1 MSVLTIG
8 DKRLGAILLD
18 AGLLTDEELQLALE
32 KHREVGGSLAEV
44 IVDSGLLSERRIA
57 QAIEDHFGIP
67 LVELHTLE
75 IPPKV
80 KALLPAEKAKELQAI
95 PFALD
100 EEAGV
105 VRVAF
110 VNPLDTLALEEVE
123 DLTGMVV
130 EPYQA
135 TKSAFLYALAK
146 SYPELGLPLP
156 PPPSGPSREELKV
169 GELLVQKGLLD
180 RNTLEEA
187 LVEQEKT
194 GDLLGRILVRKGL
207 PEEVLYRVLAEQKGM
222 EFLPS
227 TQGLS
232 PDPAAANLLLR
243 SDALRYSAVPVRFK
257 NGEVEVVLA
266 DPRHKEAVGELLGQ
280 PARFLLTP
288 PKEWESLFHR
298 TYPEKSRL
306 GEVLVQ
312 EGRLSREDLREALE
326 VQRRLPKAKPLGEIL
341 VELGLVRPEDVEEAL
356 KKQRQGG
363 GRLEDTLVASGKLKP
378 EALAQAVAA
387 QLGYPYISP
396 EENPPDPGAA
406 LLIPEDLARR
416 YGVFPH
422 HLEGKTLV
430 LLMKDPRNIL
440 ALDDVRLA
448 LRRKGLAY
456 EVVPAVTT
464 EAAITKLIER
474 FYGKEE
480 LGELAKE
487 LAKGYQEEE
496 EASALSELD
505 ESAAQK
511 FVKQVIRE
519 AYLQDASD
527 IHIEPRQ
534 SDVLVRLRIDGTL
547 RQYTTL
553 PKGAL
558 NSVIS
563 VVKIMGGLNIAE
575 RRLPQDGRVRY
586 REGSID
592 VDLRLSTL
600 PTVYGEKAVMRLLK
614 KAADIPEIEGL
625 GFAPGVFERFQ
636 EVISKPYGIFL
647 ITGPTGS
654 GKSFTTFSILKRIAT
669 PDKNTQTIED
679 PVEYEIPGIN
689 QTQVNPQA
697 GLTFARALRAF
708 LRQDPDIIMVGEIR
722 DSETAKIATEA
733 ALTGHLVIATLHT
746 NDAAQAITRLDEMGV
761 ELFNISAALIGV
773 LSQRLVRRICDRC
786 KVEVKPDPEVL
797 RRLGLSQEEIRGAK
811 LFKGMGCE
819 RCGGTGY
826 KGRYAIH
833 ELLVVDDEIRHAIV
847 AGKSATEIKEIAR
860 RKGMKTLREDGI
872 YKALQGITT
881 LEEVLARTIE

>member
-18 AGLLTDEELQLALE
+18 AGLLTDEELQMALE

-110 VNPLDTLALEEVE
+110 VNPLDTLGLEEVE
-123 DLTGMVV
+123 DLTGLVV

-135 TKSAFLYALAK
+135 TRSAFLYALAK
-146 SYPELGLPLP
+146 NYPELNLPLP
-156 PPPSGPSREELKV
+156 PPPTGPSQAELKL
-169 GELLVQKGLLD
+169 GELLVQKGLISRD
-180 RNTLEEA
+180 TLEEA
-187 LVEQEKT
+187 LVEQEQT
-194 GDLLGRILVRKGL
+194 GDLLGRILVQKGL
-207 PEEVLYRVLAEQKGM
+207 AEEDLHRVLAEQKGL

-227 TQGLS
+227 TQDLH
-232 PDPAAANLLLR
+232 PDPAATALLLR
-243 SDALRYSAVPVRFK
+243 SDALRYSAVPIGFREGK
-257 NGEVEVVLA
+257 VEVVLA
-266 DPRHKEAVGELLGQ
+266 DPRHKEAVEELLGRS
-280 PARFLLTP
+280 ARFFLTL
-288 PKEWESLFHR
+288 PKAWEELFHR
-298 TYPEKSRL
+298 AYPEKGRL

-312 EGRLSREDLREALE
+312 EGLLKREQLREALE
-326 VQRRLPKAKPLGEIL
+326 VQKRLAKAKPLGEIL
-341 VELGLVRPEDVEEAL
+341 VELGLARPEDVEEAL

-363 GRLEDTLVASGKLKP
+363 GRLEDTLVQSGKLKP
-378 EALAQAVAA
+378 EALAQAVAT
-387 QLGYPYISP
+387 QLGFPYIHP

-406 LLIPEDLARR
+406 LLLPEDLARR

-422 HLEGKTLV
+422 HLEGRTLV
-430 LLMKDPRNIL
+430 LLMKDPRNVY
-440 ALDDVRLA
+440 ALDDVRAA
-448 LRRKGLAY
+448 LKRRGLTY
-456 EVVPAVTT
+456 EVAPAVST

-487 LAKGYQEEE
+487 LSKGYQEEE
-496 EASALSELD
+496 AVTTELD

-534 SDVLVRLRIDGTL
+534 SDVLVRLRIDGAL

-558 NSVIS
+558 GPVIS
-563 VVKIMGGLNIAE
+563 VVKIMGNLNIAE
-575 RRLPQDGRVRY
+575 KRLPQDGRVRY

-614 KAADIPEIEGL
+614 KASDIPEIEGL

-773 LSQRLVRRICDRC
+773 LSQRLVRRVCEHC
-786 KVEVKPDPEVL
+786 KAEVKPDPEVL
-797 RRLGLSQEEIRGAK
+797 RRLGLSEAEIRGAK
-811 LFKGMGCE
+811 LYRGLGCE
-819 RCGGTGY
+819 RCNGSGY

-833 ELLVVDDEIRHAIV
+833 ELLVVDDDIRHAIV

-860 RKGMKTLREDGI
+860 KKGMKTLREDGI

>member
-1 MSVLTIG
+1 T
-8 DKRLGAILLD
+8 
-18 AGLLTDEELQLALE
+18 
-32 KHREVGGSLAEV
+32 
-44 IVDSGLLSERRIA
+44 
-57 QAIEDHFGIP
+57 
-67 LVELHTLE
+67 
-75 IPPKV
+75 
-80 KALLPAEKAKELQAI
+80 
-95 PFALD
+95 
-100 EEAGV
+100 
-105 VRVAF
+105 
-110 VNPLDTLALEEVE
+110 
-123 DLTGMVV
+123 
-130 EPYQA
+130 
-135 TKSAFLYALAK
+135 
-146 SYPELGLPLP
+146 
-156 PPPSGPSREELKV
+156 PSGPSREELKV
-169 GELLVQKGLLD
+169 GELLVEKGLLD

-227 TQGLS
+227 TRGLS
-232 PDPAAANLLLR
+232 PDPAATNLLLR
-243 SDALRYSAVPVRFK
+243 SDALRYSAVPVGFN

-266 DPRHKEAVGELLGQ
+266 DPRHKEAVAELLGR
-280 PARFLLTP
+280 PARFLLTL
-288 PKEWESLFHR
+288 PKEWEALFHQA
-298 TYPEKSRL
+298 YPEKSRL

-341 VELGLVRPEDVEEAL
+341 VELGLARPEDVEEAL

-387 QLGYPYISP
+387 QLGYTYINP

-406 LLIPEDLARR
+406 LLLPEDLARR

-448 LRRKGLAY
+448 LKRKGLAY
-456 EVVPAVTT
+456 EVQPAVAT

-480 LGELAKE
+480 LGEIAKE
-487 LAKGYQEEE
+487 LSKGYQEEE
-496 EASALSELD
+496 AVAPELD

-558 NSVIS
+558 NSIIS

-586 REGSID
+586 REGAID

-773 LSQRLVRRICDRC
+773 LSQRLVRRICDHC

-797 RRLGLSQEEIRGAK
+797 RRLGLSQEEIQGAK
-811 LFKGMGCE
+811 LYKGMGCE

-860 RKGMKTLREDGI
+860 KKGMKTLREDGI
-872 YKALQGITT
+872 YKAFQGITT

>member
-18 AGLLTDEELQLALE
+18 AGLLTDEELQMALE

-67 LVELHTLE
+67 LVELHTLD
-75 IPPKV
+75 IPPRV

-146 SYPELGLPLP
+146 NYPELGLPLP

-194 GDLLGRILVRKGL
+194 GDLLGRILVQKGL
-207 PEEVLYRVLAEQKGM
+207 PEEALYRVLAEQKGM
-222 EFLPS
+222 GFLPS
-227 TQGLS
+227 TQDLS
-232 PDPAAANLLLR
+232 PDPTAANLLLR
-243 SDALRYSAVPVRFK
+243 SDALRYSAVPVGFK

-266 DPRHKEAVGELLGQ
+266 DPRHKEAVAELLGH
-280 PARFLLTP
+280 PARFFLTP
-288 PKEWESLFHR
+288 PKEWEALFHR
-298 TYPEKSRL
+298 AYPEKSRL

-312 EGRLSREDLREALE
+312 EGRLSREELREALE

-341 VELGLVRPEDVEEAL
+341 VELGLARPEDVEEAL

-387 QLGYPYISP
+387 QLGYAYINP

-406 LLIPEDLARR
+406 LLLPEDLARR

-422 HLEGKTLV
+422 HLEGKSLV

-448 LRRKGLAY
+448 LKRKGLAY
-456 EVVPAVTT
+456 EVVPAVAT
-464 EAAITKLIER
+464 EAAIAKLIER

-480 LGELAKE
+480 LGEIAKE
-487 LAKGYQEEE
+487 LSKGYQEEE
-496 EASALSELD
+496 TITPELD

-558 NSVIS
+558 NSIIS

-586 REGSID
+586 REGAID

-773 LSQRLVRRICDRC
+773 LSQRLVRKICDGC

-797 RRLGLSQEEIRGAK
+797 RRLGLSEREIQGAR
-811 LFKGMGCE
+811 LFRGMGCE

>member
-18 AGLLTDEELQLALE
+18 VGLLTDEELQMALE
-32 KHREVGGSLAEV
+32 RHREVGGSLAEV

-146 SYPELGLPLP
+146 NYPELGLPLP
-156 PPPSGPSREELKV
+156 PPPSSPRREELKV
-169 GELLVQKGLLD
+169 GELLLEKGLLD

-207 PEEVLYRVLAEQKGM
+207 PEEDLYQVLAEQRGM
-222 EFLPS
+222 GFLPS

-232 PDPAAANLLLR
+232 PDPAATSLLLR
-243 SDALRYSAVPVRFK
+243 SDALRYSAVPLGFK

-266 DPRHKEAVGELLGQ
+266 DPRHKEAVAELLGQ
-280 PARFLLTP
+280 PARFLLTL
-288 PKEWESLFHR
+288 PKEWEALFHQA
-298 TYPEKSRL
+298 YPEKSRL

-341 VELGLVRPEDVEEAL
+341 VELGLARPEDVEEAL
-356 KKQRQGG
+356 RKQRQGG

-387 QLGYPYISP
+387 QLGYTYINP

-406 LLIPEDLARR
+406 LLLPEDLARR

-448 LRRKGLAY
+448 LKRKGLAY
-456 EVVPAVTT
+456 EVVPAVAT

-480 LGELAKE
+480 LGEIAKE
-487 LAKGYQEEE
+487 LSKGYQEEE
-496 EASALSELD
+496 AVTPELD

-534 SDVLVRLRIDGTL
+534 SDVLVRLRIDGAL

-558 NSVIS
+558 NSIIS
-563 VVKIMGGLNIAE
+563 VVKILGGLNIAE

-773 LSQRLVRRICDRC
+773 LSQRLVRRICDHC

-797 RRLGLSQEEIRGAK
+797 KRLGLSQGEIQGAK
-811 LFKGMGCE
+811 LYKGLGCE

-860 RKGMKTLREDGI
+860 KKGMKTLREDGI

>member
-1 MSVLTIG
+1 MSVLSIG

-18 AGLLTDEELQLALE
+18 SGLLTDEELQMALE
-32 KHREVGGSLAEV
+32 RHREVGGSLAEV
-44 IVDSGLLSERRIA
+44 LVDMGLLSERRIA

-67 LVELHTLE
+67 LVELPKME

-123 DLTGMVV
+123 DLTGLVV

-135 TKSAFLYALAK
+135 TKSDFLHALAK
-146 SYPELGLPLP
+146 NYPELGLPLP
-156 PPPSGPSREELKV
+156 PPPSGPNQTELKL
-169 GELLVQKGLLD
+169 GELLVKKGLISQD
-180 RNTLEEA
+180 ALEEA
-187 LVEQEKT
+187 LVEQERT
-194 GDLLGRILVRKGL
+194 GDLLGRILLAKGL
-207 PEEVLYRVLAEQKGM
+207 QEEELYRALAEQKGLD
-222 EFLPS
+222 FLPS
-227 TQGLS
+227 TESLT
-232 PDPAAANLLLR
+232 PDPAATALLLR
-243 SDALRYSAVPVRFK
+243 SDALRYSAVPVGFREGK
-257 NGEVEVVLA
+257 VEVVLA
-266 DPRHKEAVGELLGQ
+266 DPRHLEAVEELLGR
-280 PARFLLTP
+280 PAHFYLTLP
-288 PKEWESLFHR
+288 QAWEALFHR
-298 TYPEKSRL
+298 AYPEKGRL

-312 EGRLSREDLREALE
+312 EGRLSREGLREALE
-326 VQRRLPKAKPLGEIL
+326 VQKRLPRAKPLGEIL
-341 VELGLVRPEDVEEAL
+341 VELGLARPEDVEEAL

-363 GRLEDTLVASGKLKP
+363 GRLEDTLIQSGKLKP

-387 QLGYPYISP
+387 QLGYPYLNP

-406 LLIPEDLARR
+406 LLLPEDLARR

-448 LRRKGLAY
+448 LKRKGFGY
-456 EVVPAVTT
+456 EVAPAVAT
-464 EAAITKLIER
+464 EAAIVKLIER

-487 LAKGYQEEE
+487 LSKGYQEEE
-496 EASALSELD
+496 EAVGDLD

-527 IHIEPRQ
+527 IHVEPRQ

-558 NSVIS
+558 APVIS
-563 VVKIMGGLNIAE
+563 VIKIMGGLNIAE
-575 RRLPQDGRVRY
+575 KRLPQDGRVRY
-586 REGSID
+586 REGGID
-592 VDLRLSTL
+592 LDLRLSTL

-625 GFAPGVFERFQ
+625 GFAPGVFERFE

-773 LSQRLVRRICDRC
+773 LSQRLVRRICDHC
-786 KVEVKPDPEVL
+786 KVETKPDPEVL
-797 RRLGLSQEEIRGAK
+797 RRLGLGEGEIQEAK
-811 LFKGMGCE
+811 LYKGMGCE

-833 ELLVVDDEIRHAIV
+833 ELLVVDEEIRHAIV
-847 AGKSATEIKEIAR
+847 AGKSAAEIKELAR
-860 RKGMKTLREDGI
+860 KKGMKTLREDGI

>member
-18 AGLLTDEELQLALE
+18 AGLLTDEELQMALE

-123 DLTGMVV
+123 DLTGLVV

-135 TKSAFLYALAK
+135 TKTHFLYALAK
-146 SYPELGLPLP
+146 NYPELGLPLP
-156 PPPSGPSREELKV
+156 PPPSGPSE
-169 GELLVQKGLLD
+169 GELQLGECLLQKGLIT
-180 RNTLEEA
+180 RETLEEA

-207 PEEVLYRVLAEQKGM
+207 PEEALYRVLAEQKGL

-227 TQGLS
+227 TEGLE
-232 PDPAAANLLLR
+232 PDAAATSLLLR
-243 SDALRYSAVPVRFK
+243 TDALRFSAVPVAFRE
-257 NGEVEVVLA
+257 GRLEVVLA
-266 DPRHKEAVGELLGQ
+266 DPRHKEAVEELLGR
-280 PARFLLTP
+280 PAHFYLTLP
-288 PKEWESLFHR
+288 QAWEGLFHR
-298 TYPEKSRL
+298 AYPEKGRL

-312 EGRLSREDLREALE
+312 EGRLSREGLREALE
-326 VQRRLPKAKPLGEIL
+326 VQKRLPKAKPLGEIL
-341 VELGLVRPEDVEEAL
+341 VELGLARPEDVEEAL

-363 GRLEDTLVASGKLKP
+363 GRLEDTLVQSGKLKP

-387 QLGYPYISP
+387 QLGYPYIHP
-396 EENPPDPGAA
+396 EENPPDPSAA

-422 HLEGKTLV
+422 HLEGRNLV

-448 LRRKGLAY
+448 LKRKGLNY
-456 EVVPAVTT
+456 EVAPAVAT

-496 EASALSELD
+496 AIAAELD

-527 IHIEPRQ
+527 IHVEPRQ

-558 NSVIS
+558 NPIISVI
-563 VVKIMGGLNIAE
+563 KIMGGLNIAE

-586 REGSID
+586 REGAID

-773 LSQRLVRRICDRC
+773 LSQRLVRRICDHC

-797 RRLGLSQEEIRGAK
+797 RRLGLSEEEILGVK
-811 LFKGMGCE
+811 LYKGMGCE
-819 RCGGTGY
+819 RCSGTGY

-872 YKALQGITT
+872 QKAFQGITT

>member
-18 AGLLTDEELQLALE
+18 AGLLTDEELQMALE

-110 VNPLDTLALEEVE
+110 VNPLDTLSLEEVE
-123 DLTGMVV
+123 DLTGLVV

-135 TKSAFLYALAK
+135 TRSSFLYALAK
-146 SYPELGLPLP
+146 GYPELNLPLP
-156 PPPSGPSREELKV
+156 PLPTGPTQGELKL
-169 GELLVQKGLLD
+169 GELLLEKGLLD
-180 RNTLEEA
+180 RATLEEA

-194 GDLLGRILVRKGL
+194 GDLLGRILVKKGL
-207 PEEVLYRVLAEQKGM
+207 PEEALYQTLAEQKGL

-227 TQGLS
+227 TEGVS
-232 PDPAAANLLLR
+232 PDPAATALLLR
-243 SDALRYSAVPVRFK
+243 SDALRFSAVPVAFREGK
-257 NGEVEVVLA
+257 VEVVLA
-266 DPRHKEAVGELLGQ
+266 DPRHKEAVEELLGR
-280 PARFLLTP
+280 PGRFYLTL
-288 PKEWESLFHR
+288 PKEWEALFHR
-298 TYPEKSRL
+298 AYPEKGRL

-312 EGRLSREDLREALE
+312 EGRLSREHLREALE
-326 VQRRLPKAKPLGEIL
+326 VQKRLPKAKPLGEIL
-341 VELGLVRPEDVEEAL
+341 VELGLARPEDVEEAL

-363 GRLEDTLVASGKLKP
+363 GRLEDTLVQSGKLKP

-387 QLGYPYISP
+387 QLGYAYIDP
-396 EENPPDPGAA
+396 AENPPDPGAA

-416 YGVFPH
+416 YGIFPH
-422 HLEGKTLV
+422 HLEGRNLV

-448 LRRKGLAY
+448 LKRKGQTY
-456 EVVPAVTT
+456 ELVPAVAT

-487 LAKGYQEEE
+487 LSKGYQEEE
-496 EASALSELD
+496 ATPTELD

-527 IHIEPRQ
+527 IHVEPRQ
-534 SDVLVRLRIDGTL
+534 ADVLVRLRIDGAL

-558 NSVIS
+558 NAIISVI
-563 VVKIMGGLNIAE
+563 KIMGGLNIAE
-575 RRLPQDGRVRY
+575 KRLPQDGRVRY

-592 VDLRLSTL
+592 LDLRLSTL

-614 KAADIPEIEGL
+614 KASDIPEIEGL

-746 NDAAQAITRLDEMGV
+746 NDAAQAVTRLDEMGV

-773 LSQRLVRRICDRC
+773 LSQRLVRRICDHC

-797 RRLGLSQEEIRGAK
+797 RRLGLTEAEIAGAK
-811 LFKGMGCE
+811 LYKGMGCE
-819 RCGGTGY
+819 RCSGTGY

-860 RKGMKTLREDGI
+860 KKGMKTLREDGI
-872 YKALQGITT
+872 YKALLGITT

>member
-8 DKRLGAILLD
+8 DKRLGAALLD
-18 AGLLTDEELQLALE
+18 AGLLTDEELQRALE
-32 KHREVGGSLAEV
+32 RHREVGGSLAEV
-44 IVDSGLLSERRIA
+44 LVDMGLLSERRIA
-57 QAIEDHFGIP
+57 QTIEDRFGIP
-67 LVELHTLE
+67 LVELHRVE

-80 KALLPAEKAKELQAI
+80 KALLPAEKAKELKAI

-110 VNPLDTLALEEVE
+110 LNPLDTLSLEEVE
-123 DLTGMVV
+123 DLTGLVV
-130 EPYQA
+130 EPYQT

-146 SYPELGLPLP
+146 HYPELGLPVP
-156 PPPSGPSREELKV
+156 PPPSGEGQKDLKL
-169 GELLVQKGLLD
+169 GELLLQKGWIS
-180 RNTLEEA
+180 REALEEA

-207 PEEVLYRVLAEQKGM
+207 PEEALYRALAEQKGL
-222 EFLPS
+222 EFLES
-227 TQGLS
+227 TEGIV
-232 PDPAAANLLLR
+232 PDPSAALLLLR
-243 SDALRYSAVPVRFK
+243 SDALRYGAVPIGFQ
-257 NGEVEVVLA
+257 NGEVEVVLS
-266 DPRHKEAVGELLGQ
+266 DPRHKEAVAQLLNR
-280 PARFLLTP
+280 PARFYLALP
-288 PKEWESLFHR
+288 QAWEELFR
-298 TYPEKSRL
+298 RAYPQKNRL

-312 EGRLSREDLREALE
+312 EGKLSREALKEALE
-326 VQRRLPKAKPLGEIL
+326 VQKGLPRAKPLGEIL
-341 VELGLVRPEDVEEAL
+341 VELGLARPEDVEEAL
-356 KKQRQGG
+356 QKQRRGG
-363 GRLEDTLVASGKLKP
+363 GRLEDTLVQSGKLRP
-378 EALAQAVAA
+378 EALAQAVAT
-387 QLGYPYISP
+387 QLGYPYVDP
-396 EENPPDPGAA
+396 EEDPPDPGAP
-406 LLIPEDLARR
+406 LLLPEDLCRR

-422 HLEGKTLV
+422 RLEGNRLV

-448 LRRKGLAY
+448 LKRKGLNY
-456 EVVPAVTT
+456 EVAPAVAT

-474 FYGKEE
+474 FYGKAE
-480 LGELAKE
+480 LSEIAKE
-487 LAKGYQEEE
+487 FAKKQAEEE
-496 EASALSELD
+496 VPSPLELD

-519 AYLQDASD
+519 AFLQDASD

-534 SDVLVRLRIDGTL
+534 NDVQVRLRIDGAL
-547 RQYTTL
+547 RPYSTL

-558 NSVIS
+558 NAVIS

-575 RRLPQDGRVRY
+575 KRLPQDGRVRY
-586 REGSID
+586 REGAID

-614 KAADIPEIEGL
+614 KASDIPEIEDL
-625 GFAPGVFERFQ
+625 GFAPGVFERFK

-761 ELFNISAALIGV
+761 EPFNISAALIGV
-773 LSQRLVRRICDRC
+773 LSQRLVRRVCEHC
-786 KVEVKPDPEVL
+786 KVEVKPDPETL
-797 RRLGLSQEEIRGAK
+797 RRLGLSEAEIKGARPY
-811 LFKGMGCE
+811 KGMGCE
-819 RCGGTGY
+819 RSGGTGY

-860 RKGMKTLREDGI
+860 RKGMKTLREDGL

>member
-18 AGLLTDEELQLALE
+18 AGLLTDEELQMALE

-80 KALLPAEKAKELQAI
+80 RALLPAEKAKELQAI
-95 PFALD
+95 PFAVD

-135 TKSAFLYALAK
+135 TKSAFLYTLAK
-146 SYPELGLPLP
+146 HYPELNLPLP

-169 GELLVQKGLLD
+169 GELLVEKGLLD

-207 PEEVLYRVLAEQKGM
+207 SEEVLYQALSEQKGL

-227 TQGLS
+227 TEDLN
-232 PDPAAANLLLR
+232 PDPVATSLLLR
-243 SDALRYSAVPVRFK
+243 SDALRYSAVPVAFRD
-257 NGEVEVVLA
+257 GEVEVVLA
-266 DPRHKEAVGELLGQ
+266 DSRHKEAVAELLGR
-280 PARFLLTP
+280 PVRFLLTL
-288 PKEWESLFHR
+288 PKEWEALFHQA
-298 TYPEKSRL
+298 YPENSRL

-341 VELGLVRPEDVEEAL
+341 VELGLARPEDVEEAL

-387 QLGYPYISP
+387 QLGYAYINP
-396 EENPPDPGAA
+396 EQTPPDPGAA
-406 LLIPEDLARR
+406 LLLPEDLCRR
-416 YGVFPH
+416 YGIFPH
-422 HLEGKTLV
+422 HVEGNRLV

-448 LRRKGLAY
+448 LKRKGLAY
-456 EVVPAVTT
+456 EVVPAVAT

-474 FYGKEE
+474 FYSREE
-480 LGELAKE
+480 LGEIAKE
-487 LAKGYQEEE
+487 LSKGYQEEE
-496 EASALSELD
+496 AVTPELD

-511 FVKQVIRE
+511 FVRQVIRE

-527 IHIEPRQ
+527 IHVEPRQ

-558 NSVIS
+558 NPVIS
-563 VVKIMGGLNIAE
+563 VIKIMGDLNIAE
-575 RRLPQDGRVRY
+575 KRLPQDGRVRY
-586 REGSID
+586 RDGSID
-592 VDLRLSTL
+592 LDLRLSTL

-773 LSQRLVRRICDRC
+773 LSQRLVRRICDHC

-797 RRLGLSQEEIRGAK
+797 HRLGLSEKELQGAK
-811 LFKGMGCE
+811 LFRGMGCE

-872 YKALQGITT
+872 YKAFQGITT

>member
-18 AGLLTDEELQLALE
+18 AGLLTDEELQMALE

-80 KALLPAEKAKELQAI
+80 RALLPAEKAKELQAI
-95 PFALD
+95 PFAVD

-135 TKSAFLYALAK
+135 TKSAFPYALAK
-146 SYPELGLPLP
+146 HYPELNLPLP

-169 GELLVQKGLLD
+169 GELLVEKGLLD

-232 PDPAAANLLLR
+232 PDPAATNLLLR
-243 SDALRYSAVPVRFK
+243 SDALRYSAVPVAFRD
-257 NGEVEVVLA
+257 GEVEVVLA
-266 DPRHKEAVGELLGQ
+266 DSRHKEAVAELLGR
-280 PARFLLTP
+280 PVRFLLTL
-288 PKEWESLFHR
+288 PKEWEALFHQA
-298 TYPEKSRL
+298 YPEKSRL

-341 VELGLVRPEDVEEAL
+341 VELGLARPEDVEEAL

-387 QLGYPYISP
+387 QLGYAYINP
-396 EENPPDPGAA
+396 EQTPPDPGAA
-406 LLIPEDLARR
+406 LLLPEDLCRR
-416 YGVFPH
+416 YGIFPH
-422 HLEGKTLV
+422 HVEGNRLV

-448 LRRKGLAY
+448 LKRKGLAY
-456 EVVPAVTT
+456 EVVPAVAT

-474 FYGKEE
+474 FYSREE
-480 LGELAKE
+480 LDEIAKE
-487 LAKGYQEEE
+487 LSKGYQEEE
-496 EASALSELD
+496 AAVPELD

-527 IHIEPRQ
+527 IHVEPRQ

-553 PKGAL
+553 SKGAL
-558 NSVIS
+558 NSIIS

-586 REGSID
+586 REGAID
-592 VDLRLSTL
+592 LDLRLSTL

-773 LSQRLVRRICDRC
+773 LSQRLVRRICDHC
-786 KVEVKPDPEVL
+786 KVEVKPDPEAL
-797 RRLGLSQEEIRGAK
+797 RRLGLSEAEIRGTK
-811 LFKGMGCE
+811 LYKGMGCE

-826 KGRYAIH
+826 RGRYAIH

-872 YKALQGITT
+872 YKAFQGITT

>member
-18 AGLLTDEELQLALE
+18 AGLLTDEELQMALE

-44 IVDSGLLSERRIA
+44 IVDAGLLSERRIA

-75 IPPKV
+75 IPPRV
-80 KALLPAEKAKELQAI
+80 KALLPAERAKELQAI
-95 PFALD
+95 PFALN

-135 TKSAFLYALAK
+135 TKSAFPYALAK
-146 SYPELGLPLP
+146 NYPELGLTP
-156 PPPSGPSREELKV
+156 PPPPTGPSREELKV
-169 GELLVQKGLLD
+169 GELLVTRGLLD

-194 GDLLGRILVRKGL
+194 GDLLGRILVKKGL
-207 PEEVLYRVLAEQKGM
+207 PEETLYRVLAEQKGM

-227 TQGLS
+227 TQDLS
-232 PDPAAANLLLR
+232 PDQEATSLLLR
-243 SDALRYSAVPVRFK
+243 SDALRYSAVPMASRA
-257 NGEVEVVLA
+257 GAVEVVLT
-266 DPRHKEAVGELLGQ
+266 DPRHKETVAELLGR
-280 PARFLLTP
+280 PARFFLTL
-288 PKEWESLFHR
+288 PKEWEALFHR
-298 TYPEKSRL
+298 AYPETSRL

-312 EGRLSREDLREALE
+312 EGRLSREELREALE

-341 VELGLVRPEDVEEAL
+341 VELGLARPEDVEEAL

-387 QLGYPYISP
+387 QMGYAYINP
-396 EENPPDPGAA
+396 EQTPPDPEAA
-406 LLIPEDLARR
+406 LLLPKDLARR
-416 YGVFPH
+416 YGIFPH
-422 HLEGKTLV
+422 HLEGKSLV

-448 LRRKGLAY
+448 LKRKGLAY
-456 EVVPAVTT
+456 EVVPAVAT

-474 FYGKEE
+474 FYGREE
-480 LGELAKE
+480 LGEIAKE
-487 LAKGYQEEE
+487 LSKGYQEEE
-496 EASALSELD
+496 AVTPELD

-553 PKGAL
+553 SKGAL
-558 NSVIS
+558 NSIIS

-586 REGSID
+586 REGAID

-614 KAADIPEIEGL
+614 KATDIPEIEGL

-773 LSQRLVRRICDRC
+773 LSQRLVRRICDHC
-786 KVEVKPDPEVL
+786 KVEVKPEPEVL
-797 RRLGLSQEEIRGAK
+797 RRLGLSQEEIQGAK
-811 LFKGMGCE
+811 LYKGMGCE

-860 RKGMKTLREDGI
+860 KKGMKTLREDGI
-872 YKALQGITT
+872 YKAFQGITT

>member
-18 AGLLTDEELQLALE
+18 AGLLTDEELQMALE

-110 VNPLDTLALEEVE
+110 VNPLDTLGLEEVE
-123 DLTGMVV
+123 DLTGLVV

-135 TKSAFLYALAK
+135 TRSAFLYALAK
-146 SYPELGLPLP
+146 NYPELNLPLP
-156 PPPSGPSREELKV
+156 PPPTGPSQAELKL
-169 GELLVQKGLLD
+169 GELLVQKGLISRD
-180 RNTLEEA
+180 TLEEA
-187 LVEQEKT
+187 LVEQEQT
-194 GDLLGRILVRKGL
+194 GDLLGRILVQKGL
-207 PEEVLYRVLAEQKGM
+207 AEEDLHRVLAEQKGL

-227 TQGLS
+227 TQDLH
-232 PDPAAANLLLR
+232 PDPAATALLLR
-243 SDALRYSAVPVRFK
+243 SDALRYSAVPIGFREGK
-257 NGEVEVVLA
+257 VEVVLA
-266 DPRHKEAVGELLGQ
+266 DPRHKEAVEELLGRS
-280 PARFLLTP
+280 ARFFLTL
-288 PKEWESLFHR
+288 PKAWEELFHR
-298 TYPEKSRL
+298 AYPEKGRL

-312 EGRLSREDLREALE
+312 EGLLKREQLREALE
-326 VQRRLPKAKPLGEIL
+326 VQKRLAKAKPLGEIL
-341 VELGLVRPEDVEEAL
+341 VELGLARPEDVEEAL

-363 GRLEDTLVASGKLKP
+363 GRLEDTLVQSGKLKP
-378 EALAQAVAA
+378 EALAQAVAT
-387 QLGYPYISP
+387 QLGFPYIHP

-406 LLIPEDLARR
+406 LLLPEDLARR

-422 HLEGKTLV
+422 HLEGRTLV
-430 LLMKDPRNIL
+430 LLMKDPRNVY
-440 ALDDVRLA
+440 ALDDVRAA
-448 LRRKGLAY
+448 LKRRGLTY
-456 EVVPAVTT
+456 EVAPAVST

-487 LAKGYQEEE
+487 LSKGYQEEE
-496 EASALSELD
+496 AVTTELD

-534 SDVLVRLRIDGTL
+534 SDVLVRLRIDGAL

-558 NSVIS
+558 GPVIS
-563 VVKIMGGLNIAE
+563 VVKIMGNLNIAE
-575 RRLPQDGRVRY
+575 KRLPQDGRVRY

-614 KAADIPEIEGL
+614 KASDIPEIEGL

-773 LSQRLVRRICDRC
+773 LSQRLVRRVCEHC
-786 KVEVKPDPEVL
+786 KAEVKPDPEVL
-797 RRLGLSQEEIRGAK
+797 RRLGLSEAEIRGAK
-811 LFKGMGCE
+811 LYRGLGCE
-819 RCGGTGY
+819 RCNGSGY

-833 ELLVVDDEIRHAIV
+833 ELLVVDDDIRHAIV
-847 AGKSATEIKEIAR
+847 AGKSATEIKELAR
-860 RKGMKTLREDGI
+860 QKGMKTLREDGI

>member
-1 MSVLTIG
+1 MSVLSIG

-18 AGLLTDEELQLALE
+18 SGLLTDEELQMALE
-32 KHREVGGSLAEV
+32 RHREVGGSLAEV
-44 IVDSGLLSERRIA
+44 LVDMGLLSERRIA

-67 LVELHTLE
+67 LVELHKME

-80 KALLPAEKAKELQAI
+80 RALLPAEKAKELQAI

-123 DLTGMVV
+123 DLTGLVV

-135 TKSAFLYALAK
+135 TKSDFLYALAK
-146 SYPELGLPLP
+146 NYPELGLPLP
-156 PPPSGPSREELKV
+156 PPPSGPGQEELEL
-169 GELLVQKGLLD
+169 GELLVKKGLISRD
-180 RNTLEEA
+180 VLEEA
-187 LVEQEKT
+187 LVEQERT
-194 GDLLGRILVRKGL
+194 GDLLGRILVQKGL
-207 PEEVLYRVLAEQKGM
+207 KEEDLYQALAEQKGL

-227 TQGLS
+227 TEGLTI
-232 PDPAAANLLLR
+232 DPAATSLLLR
-243 SDALRYSAVPVRFK
+243 SDALRYSAVPVAIREGK
-257 NGEVEVVLA
+257 VEVVLA
-266 DPRHKEAVGELLGQ
+266 DPRHLEAVEELLGR
-280 PARFLLTP
+280 PARFLLTL
-288 PKEWESLFHR
+288 PKAWEDLFHR
-298 TYPEKSRL
+298 AYPEKGRL

-312 EGRLSREDLREALE
+312 EGRLSREGLREALE
-326 VQRRLPKAKPLGEIL
+326 VQKRLPKAKPLGEIL
-341 VELGLVRPEDVEEAL
+341 VELGLARPEDVEEAL

-363 GRLEDTLVASGKLKP
+363 GRLEDTLIQSGKLKP
-378 EALAQAVAA
+378 EALAQAVAT
-387 QLGYPYISP
+387 QLGYPYINP

-422 HLEGKTLV
+422 HVEGKTLV

-448 LRRKGLAY
+448 LKRKGLNY
-456 EVVPAVTT
+456 EVTPAVAT

-487 LAKGYQEEE
+487 LSKGYQQEE
-496 EASALSELD
+496 EAAIGELD

-527 IHIEPRQ
+527 IHVEPRPT
-534 SDVLVRLRIDGTL
+534 DVLVRLRVDGTL

-558 NSVIS
+558 GPVIS
-563 VVKIMGGLNIAE
+563 VIKIMGGLNIAE
-575 RRLPQDGRVRY
+575 KRLPQDGRVRY
-586 REGSID
+586 REGTID
-592 VDLRLSTL
+592 LDLRLSTL

-614 KAADIPEIEGL
+614 KAADIPEIEQL

-773 LSQRLVRRICDRC
+773 LSQRLVRKICDHC

-797 RRLGLSQEEIRGAK
+797 RRIGLSEKEIQGAK
-811 LFKGMGCE
+811 LYKGMGCE

-847 AGKSATEIKEIAR
+847 AGKSATEIKEMAR
-860 RKGMKTLREDGI
+860 QKGMKTLREDGI
-872 YKALQGITT
+872 YKALLGITT

>member
-18 AGLLTDEELQLALE
+18 AGLLTDEELQMALE

-80 KALLPAEKAKELQAI
+80 RALLPAEKAKELQAI
-95 PFALD
+95 PFAVD

-110 VNPLDTLALEEVE
+110 VNPLDTLALEEVK

-146 SYPELGLPLP
+146 NYPELGLTPSP
-156 PPPSGPSREELKV
+156 PPTGPSREELKV
-169 GELLVQKGLLD
+169 GELLVKRGLLD

-207 PEEVLYRVLAEQKGM
+207 SEEVLYQALSEQKGL

-227 TQGLS
+227 TEDLN
-232 PDPAAANLLLR
+232 PDPVATSLLLR
-243 SDALRYSAVPVRFK
+243 SDALRYSAVPVAFRD
-257 NGEVEVVLA
+257 GEVEVVLA
-266 DPRHKEAVGELLGQ
+266 DSRHKEAVAELLGR
-280 PARFLLTP
+280 PVRFLLTL
-288 PKEWESLFHR
+288 PKEWEALFHQA
-298 TYPEKSRL
+298 YPEKSRL

-341 VELGLVRPEDVEEAL
+341 VELGLARPEDVEEAL

-387 QLGYPYISP
+387 QLGYAYINP
-396 EENPPDPGAA
+396 EQTPPDPGAA
-406 LLIPEDLARR
+406 LLLPEDLCRR
-416 YGVFPH
+416 YGIFPH
-422 HLEGKTLV
+422 HVEGNRLV
-430 LLMKDPRNIL
+430 LLMKDPQNIL

-448 LRRKGLAY
+448 LKRKGLAY
-456 EVVPAVTT
+456 EVVPAVATK
-464 EAAITKLIER
+464 AAITKLIER
-474 FYGKEE
+474 FYSREE
-480 LGELAKE
+480 LGEIAKE
-487 LAKGYQEEE
+487 LSKGYQEEE
-496 EASALSELD
+496 AAVPELD

-527 IHIEPRQ
+527 IHVEPRQ

-553 PKGAL
+553 SKGAL
-558 NSVIS
+558 NSIIS

-586 REGSID
+586 RDGSID
-592 VDLRLSTL
+592 LDLRLSTL

-773 LSQRLVRRICDRC
+773 LSQRLVRRICDHC
-786 KVEVKPDPEVL
+786 KVKVKPDPEAL
-797 RRLGLSQEEIRGAK
+797 RRLGLSEAEIRGTK
-811 LFKGMGCE
+811 LYKGMGCE

-826 KGRYAIH
+826 RGRYAIH
-833 ELLVVDDEIRHAIV
+833 ELLVVDEEIRHAIV

-872 YKALQGITT
+872 FKAFQGITT

>member
-1 MSVLTIG
+1 C
-8 DKRLGAILLD
+8 
-18 AGLLTDEELQLALE
+18 
-32 KHREVGGSLAEV
+32 
-44 IVDSGLLSERRIA
+44 
-57 QAIEDHFGIP
+57 
-67 LVELHTLE
+67 
-75 IPPKV
+75 
-80 KALLPAEKAKELQAI
+80 
-95 PFALD
+95 
-100 EEAGV
+100 
-105 VRVAF
+105 
-110 VNPLDTLALEEVE
+110 
-123 DLTGMVV
+123 
-130 EPYQA
+130 
-135 TKSAFLYALAK
+135 
-146 SYPELGLPLP
+146 
-156 PPPSGPSREELKV
+156 GPSREELKV
-169 GELLVQKGLLD
+169 GELLVEKGLLD

-227 TQGLS
+227 TRGLS
-232 PDPAAANLLLR
+232 PDPAATNLLLR
-243 SDALRYSAVPVRFK
+243 SDALRYSAVPVGFN

-266 DPRHKEAVGELLGQ
+266 DPRHKEAVAELLGR
-280 PARFLLTP
+280 PARFLLTL
-288 PKEWESLFHR
+288 PKEWEALFHQA
-298 TYPEKSRL
+298 YPEKSRL

-341 VELGLVRPEDVEEAL
+341 VELGLARPEDVEEAL

-387 QLGYPYISP
+387 QLGYTYINP

-406 LLIPEDLARR
+406 LLLPEDLARR

-448 LRRKGLAY
+448 LKRKGLAY
-456 EVVPAVTT
+456 EVQPAVAT

-480 LGELAKE
+480 LGEIAKE
-487 LAKGYQEEE
+487 LSKGYQEEE
-496 EASALSELD
+496 AVAPELD

-558 NSVIS
+558 NSIIS

-586 REGSID
+586 REGAID

-773 LSQRLVRRICDRC
+773 LSQRLVRRICDHC

-797 RRLGLSQEEIRGAK
+797 RRLGLSQEEIQGAK
-811 LFKGMGCE
+811 LYKGMGCE

-860 RKGMKTLREDGI
+860 KKGMKTLREDGI
-872 YKALQGITT
+872 YKAFQGITT

>member
-1 MSVLTIG
+1 M
-8 DKRLGAILLD
+8 
-18 AGLLTDEELQLALE
+18 
-32 KHREVGGSLAEV
+32 
-44 IVDSGLLSERRIA
+44 
-57 QAIEDHFGIP
+57 
-67 LVELHTLE
+67 
-75 IPPKV
+75 
-80 KALLPAEKAKELQAI
+80 
-95 PFALD
+95 
-100 EEAGV
+100 
-105 VRVAF
+105 
-110 VNPLDTLALEEVE
+110 
-123 DLTGMVV
+123 
-130 EPYQA
+130 
-135 TKSAFLYALAK
+135 
-146 SYPELGLPLP
+146 
-156 PPPSGPSREELKV
+156 
-169 GELLVQKGLLD
+169 D

-227 TQGLS
+227 TRGLS
-232 PDPAAANLLLR
+232 PDPAATNLLLR
-243 SDALRYSAVPVRFK
+243 SDALRYSAVPVGFN

-266 DPRHKEAVGELLGQ
+266 DPRHKEAVAELLGR
-280 PARFLLTP
+280 PARFLLTL
-288 PKEWESLFHR
+288 PKEWEALFHQA
-298 TYPEKSRL
+298 YPEKSRL

-341 VELGLVRPEDVEEAL
+341 VELGLARPEDVEEAL

-387 QLGYPYISP
+387 QLGYTYINP

-406 LLIPEDLARR
+406 LLLPEDLARR

-448 LRRKGLAY
+448 LKRKGLAY
-456 EVVPAVTT
+456 EVQPAVAT

-480 LGELAKE
+480 LGEIAKE
-487 LAKGYQEEE
+487 LSKGYQEEE
-496 EASALSELD
+496 AVAPELD

-558 NSVIS
+558 NSIIS

-586 REGSID
+586 REGAID

-773 LSQRLVRRICDRC
+773 LSQRLVRRICDHC

-797 RRLGLSQEEIRGAK
+797 RRLGLSQEEIQGAK
-811 LFKGMGCE
+811 LYKGMGCE

-860 RKGMKTLREDGI
+860 KKGMKTLREDGI
-872 YKALQGITT
+872 YKAFQGITT

>member
-18 AGLLTDEELQLALE
+18 SGLLTDEELQMALE
-32 KHREVGGSLAEV
+32 RHREVGGSLAEV
-44 IVDSGLLSERRIA
+44 LVDMGLLSERRIA

-67 LVELHTLE
+67 LVELHQVE

-100 EEAGV
+100 EKAGV

-123 DLTGMVV
+123 DLTGLVV
-130 EPYQA
+130 EPYQT

-146 SYPELGLPLP
+146 NYPELGLPVP
-156 PPPSGPSREELKV
+156 PPPSGPSQEELKL
-169 GELLVQKGLLD
+169 GEILVNKGLLS
-180 RNTLEEA
+180 REALEEA
-187 LVEQEKT
+187 LVEQERT
-194 GDLLGRILVRKGL
+194 GNLLGRILVRKGV
-207 PEEVLYRVLAEQKGM
+207 PEEAIYRALAEQKGL

-227 TQGLS
+227 TEGLK
-232 PDPAAANLLLR
+232 PDPAATALLLR
-243 SDALRYSAVPVRFK
+243 SDALRYSAVPIGFREGK
-257 NGEVEVVLA
+257 VEVVLA
-266 DPRHKEAVGELLGQ
+266 DPRHKEAVEELLGR
-280 PARFLLTP
+280 PARFYLTLP
-288 PKEWESLFHR
+288 QAWEALFYQ
-298 TYPEKSRL
+298 TYPEKDRL

-312 EGRLSREDLREALE
+312 EGRLSREHLREALE
-326 VQRRLPKAKPLGEIL
+326 VQKRLPKAKPLGEIL
-341 VELGLVRPEDVEEAL
+341 VELGLARPEDVEEAL
-356 KKQRQGG
+356 KRQRQGG
-363 GRLEDTLVASGKLKP
+363 GRLEDTLVQSGKLKP

-387 QLGYPYISP
+387 QLGYPYINP

-406 LLIPEDLARR
+406 LLLPEDLCRR

-422 HLEGKTLV
+422 RLEGNRLV

-448 LRRKGLAY
+448 LKRRGLGY
-456 EVVPAVTT
+456 EVVPAVAT

-480 LGELAKE
+480 LGELIKEFAKSQRE
-487 LAKGYQEEE
+487 QKE
-496 EASALSELD
+496 EAVGPELD
-505 ESAAQK
+505 ESAAQR

-519 AYLQDASD
+519 AYLRDASD

-534 SDVLVRLRIDGTL
+534 SDVLVRLRVDGTL
-547 RQYTTL
+547 RQYTTM

-558 NSVIS
+558 NAIISVI
-563 VVKIMGGLNIAE
+563 KIMGDLDIAE
-575 RRLPQDGRVRY
+575 RRLPQDGRVRF
-586 REGSID
+586 REGAID
-592 VDLRLSTL
+592 LDLRLSTL
-600 PTVYGEKAVMRLLK
+600 PTVYGEKVVMRLLK
-614 KAADIPEIEGL
+614 KASDIPEIEQL

-773 LSQRLVRRICDRC
+773 LSQRLVRKICEHC
-786 KVEVKPDPEVL
+786 KVEVRPDPEVL
-797 RRLGLSQEEIRGAK
+797 MRLGLSEEAVREAK
-811 LFKGMGCE
+811 LYKGMGCE

-860 RKGMKTLREDGI
+860 RKGMRTLREDGI

-881 LEEVLARTIE
+881 LEEVLARTID

>member
-1 MSVLTIG
+1 MSVLSIG

-18 AGLLTDEELQLALE
+18 SGLLTDEELQMALE
-32 KHREVGGSLAEV
+32 RHREVGGSLAEV
-44 IVDSGLLSERRIA
+44 LVDMGLLSERRIA

-67 LVELHTLE
+67 LVELHKME

-110 VNPLDTLALEEVE
+110 VNPLDTLGLEEVE
-123 DLTGMVV
+123 DLTGLVV

-135 TKSAFLYALAK
+135 TKSDFLHALAK
-146 SYPELGLPLP
+146 NYPELGLPLP
-156 PPPSGPSREELKV
+156 PPPSGPSQEELKL
-169 GELLVQKGLLD
+169 GELLVKKGLISQD
-180 RNTLEEA
+180 ALEEA
-187 LVEQEKT
+187 LVEQERT
-194 GDLLGRILVRKGL
+194 GDLLGRVLVQKGVK
-207 PEEVLYRVLAEQKGM
+207 EEEIYRALAEQKGLD
-222 EFLPS
+222 FLPS
-227 TQGLS
+227 TESLT
-232 PDPAAANLLLR
+232 PDPAATALLLR
-243 SDALRYSAVPVRFK
+243 SDALRYSAVPVGFREGK
-257 NGEVEVVLA
+257 VEVVLA
-266 DPRHKEAVGELLGQ
+266 DPRHLEAVEELLGR
-280 PARFLLTP
+280 PAHFYLTLP
-288 PKEWESLFHR
+288 QAWEELFHR
-298 TYPEKSRL
+298 AYPEKGRL

-312 EGRLSREDLREALE
+312 EGRLSREGLREALE
-326 VQRRLPKAKPLGEIL
+326 VQKRLPRAKPLGEIL
-341 VELGLVRPEDVEEAL
+341 VELGLARPEDVEEAL

-363 GRLEDTLVASGKLKP
+363 GRLEDTLIQSGKLKP

-387 QLGYPYISP
+387 QLGYPYLNP

-448 LRRKGLAY
+448 LKRKGLNY
-456 EVVPAVTT
+456 EVAPAVAT

-487 LAKGYQEEE
+487 LSKGYQEEE
-496 EASALSELD
+496 EAVGDLD

-527 IHIEPRQ
+527 IHVEPRQ

-558 NSVIS
+558 APVIS
-563 VVKIMGGLNIAE
+563 VIKIMGGLNIAE
-575 RRLPQDGRVRY
+575 KRLPQDGRVRY

-592 VDLRLSTL
+592 LDLRLSTL

-773 LSQRLVRRICDRC
+773 LSQRLVRRICDHC

-797 RRLGLSQEEIRGAK
+797 RRLGLSEGEIRGAK
-811 LFKGMGCE
+811 LYKGMGCE

-833 ELLVVDDEIRHAIV
+833 ELLVVDEEIRHAIV
-847 AGKSATEIKEIAR
+847 AGKSATEIKELAR
-860 RKGMKTLREDGI
+860 KKGMKTLREDGI

>member
-1 MSVLTIG
+1 
-8 DKRLGAILLD
+8 
-18 AGLLTDEELQLALE
+18 
-32 KHREVGGSLAEV
+32 
-44 IVDSGLLSERRIA
+44 
-57 QAIEDHFGIP
+57 
-67 LVELHTLE
+67 
-75 IPPKV
+75 
-80 KALLPAEKAKELQAI
+80 
-95 PFALD
+95 
-100 EEAGV
+100 
-105 VRVAF
+105 
-110 VNPLDTLALEEVE
+110 
-123 DLTGMVV
+123 
-130 EPYQA
+130 
-135 TKSAFLYALAK
+135 
-146 SYPELGLPLP
+146 
-156 PPPSGPSREELKV
+156 
-169 GELLVQKGLLD
+169 
-180 RNTLEEA
+180 
-187 LVEQEKT
+187 
-194 GDLLGRILVRKGL
+194 
-207 PEEVLYRVLAEQKGM
+207 
-222 EFLPS
+222 
-227 TQGLS
+227 
-232 PDPAAANLLLR
+232 
-243 SDALRYSAVPVRFK
+243 
-257 NGEVEVVLA
+257 
-266 DPRHKEAVGELLGQ
+266 
-280 PARFLLTP
+280 
-288 PKEWESLFHR
+288 
-298 TYPEKSRL
+298 
-306 GEVLVQ
+306 
-312 EGRLSREDLREALE
+312 
-326 VQRRLPKAKPLGEIL
+326 
-341 VELGLVRPEDVEEAL
+341 
-356 KKQRQGG
+356 
-363 GRLEDTLVASGKLKP
+363 
-378 EALAQAVAA
+378 
-387 QLGYPYISP
+387 
-396 EENPPDPGAA
+396 
-406 LLIPEDLARR
+406 
-416 YGVFPH
+416 
-422 HLEGKTLV
+422 
-430 LLMKDPRNIL
+430 MKDPRNIL

-448 LRRKGLAY
+448 LKRKGLAY
-456 EVVPAVTT
+456 EVQPAVAT

-480 LGELAKE
+480 LGEIAKE
-487 LAKGYQEEE
+487 LSKGYQEEE
-496 EASALSELD
+496 AVAPELD

-558 NSVIS
+558 NSIIS

-586 REGSID
+586 REGAID

-773 LSQRLVRRICDRC
+773 LSQRLVRRICDHC

-797 RRLGLSQEEIRGAK
+797 RRLGLSQEEIQGAK
-811 LFKGMGCE
+811 LYKGMGCE
-819 RCGGTGY
+819 HCGGTGY

-860 RKGMKTLREDGI
+860 KKGMKTLREDGI
-872 YKALQGITT
+872 YKAFQGITT

>member
-18 AGLLTDEELQLALE
+18 AGLLTDEELQMALE
-32 KHREVGGSLAEV
+32 RHREVGGSLAEV
-44 IVDSGLLSERRIA
+44 LVDMGLLSERRIA

-67 LVELHTLE
+67 LVELRALE
-75 IPPKV
+75 IPPRV
-80 KALLPAEKAKELQAI
+80 KALLPAEKAKELQAL

-123 DLTGMVV
+123 DLTGLVV

-146 SYPELGLPLP
+146 NFPELGLPLP
-156 PPPSGPSREELKV
+156 SLPPGPGGPEPKL
-169 GELLVQKGLLD
+169 GELLVSRGLVD
-180 RNTLEEA
+180 RTTLEEA
-187 LVEQEKT
+187 LAEQERT

-207 PEEVLYRVLAEQKGM
+207 PEEKLYQALAEQKGLG
-222 EFLPS
+222 FLPS
-227 TQGLS
+227 TEGLA
-232 PDPAAANLLLR
+232 PDPAATALLLR
-243 SDALRYSAVPVRFK
+243 ADALRYSAVPVALREGK
-257 NGEVEVVLA
+257 VEVVLA
-266 DPRHKEAVGELLGQ
+266 DPRHKGAVEELLGR
-280 PARFLLTP
+280 PARFLLTL
-288 PKEWESLFHR
+288 PKAWEDLFHR
-298 TYPEKSRL
+298 AYPEKGRL

-312 EGRLSREDLREALE
+312 EGRLSRESLREALE
-326 VQRRLPKAKPLGEIL
+326 VQKRLPKAKPLGEIL
-341 VELGLVRPEDVEEAL
+341 VELGLARREDVEEAL
-356 KKQRQGG
+356 RKQRQGG
-363 GRLEDTLVASGKLKP
+363 GRLEDTLVQSGKLKP

-387 QLGYPYISP
+387 QMGYPYLNP
-396 EENPPDPGAA
+396 EEHPPDPSAA
-406 LLIPEDLARR
+406 LLLPEDLCRR
-416 YGVFPH
+416 YGIFPH
-422 HLEGKTLV
+422 RLEGRTLV

-448 LRRKGLAY
+448 LKREGLAY
-456 EVVPAVTT
+456 EVAPAVAT

-474 FYGKEE
+474 FYGQEE

-487 LAKGYQEEE
+487 LSKGYREEE
-496 EASALSELD
+496 EATVGELD

-527 IHIEPRQ
+527 IHVEPRQ
-534 SDVLVRLRIDGTL
+534 SDVLVRIRVDGTL

-558 NSVIS
+558 NPVIS
-563 VVKIMGGLNIAE
+563 VIKILGGLNIAE
-575 RRLPQDGRVRY
+575 KRLPQDGRVRY
-586 REGSID
+586 REGAID
-592 VDLRLSTL
+592 LDLRLSTL

-761 ELFNISAALIGV
+761 EPFNISAALIGV
-773 LSQRLVRRICDRC
+773 LSQRLVRKICDHC

-797 RRLGLSQEEIRGAK
+797 RRLGLPEAEIRGTK
-811 LFKGMGCE
+811 LYKGMGCE
-819 RCGGTGY
+819 RCSGTGY

-847 AGKSATEIKEIAR
+847 AGKSATEIKGIAR
-860 RKGMKTLREDGI
+860 RKGMRTLREDGI
-872 YKALQGITT
+872 QKALQGITT
-881 LEEVLARTIE
+881 LEEVLARTME

>member
-18 AGLLTDEELQLALE
+18 AGLLTDEELQMALE

-80 KALLPAEKAKELQAI
+80 RALLPAEKAKELQAI
-95 PFALD
+95 PFAVD

-146 SYPELGLPLP
+146 NYPELNLPLP

-169 GELLVQKGLLD
+169 GELLVEKGLLD

-227 TQGLS
+227 TRGLS
-232 PDPAAANLLLR
+232 PDPAATNLLLR
-243 SDALRYSAVPVRFK
+243 SDALRYSAVPVGFN

-266 DPRHKEAVGELLGQ
+266 DPRHKEAVAELLGR
-280 PARFLLTP
+280 PARFLLTL
-288 PKEWESLFHR
+288 PKEWEALFHQA
-298 TYPEKSRL
+298 YPEKSRL

-312 EGRLSREDLREALE
+312 EGRLSREELREALE

-341 VELGLVRPEDVEEAL
+341 VELGLARPEDVEEAL

-387 QLGYPYISP
+387 QLGYTYINP

-406 LLIPEDLARR
+406 LLLPEDLARR

-448 LRRKGLAY
+448 LKRKGLAY
-456 EVVPAVTT
+456 EVVPAVAT

-474 FYGKEE
+474 FYSREE
-480 LGELAKE
+480 LGEIAKE
-487 LAKGYQEEE
+487 LSKGYQEEE
-496 EASALSELD
+496 AAVPELD

-527 IHIEPRQ
+527 IHVEPRQ

-553 PKGAL
+553 SKGAL
-558 NSVIS
+558 NSIIS

-586 REGSID
+586 RDGSID
-592 VDLRLSTL
+592 LDLRLSTL

-773 LSQRLVRRICDRC
+773 LSQRLVRRICDHC
-786 KVEVKPDPEVL
+786 KVEVKPDPEAL
-797 RRLGLSQEEIRGAK
+797 RRLGLSEAEIRGTK
-811 LFKGMGCE
+811 LYKGMGCE

-826 KGRYAIH
+826 RGRYAIH
-833 ELLVVDDEIRHAIV
+833 ELLVVDEEIRHAIV
-847 AGKSATEIKEIAR
+847 AGKSATEIKKIAR

-872 YKALQGITT
+872 FKAFQGITT

>member
-1 MSVLTIG
+1 MSVLSIG

-18 AGLLTDEELQLALE
+18 SGLLTDEELQMALE
-32 KHREVGGSLAEV
+32 RHREVGGSLAEV
-44 IVDSGLLSERRIA
+44 LVDMGLLSERRIA

-67 LVELHTLE
+67 LVELHKME

-80 KALLPAEKAKELQAI
+80 RALLPAEKAKELQAI

-123 DLTGMVV
+123 DLTGLVV

-135 TKSAFLYALAK
+135 TKSDFLYALAK
-146 SYPELGLPLP
+146 NYPELGLPLP
-156 PPPSGPSREELKV
+156 PPPSGPGQEELKL
-169 GELLVQKGLLD
+169 GELLVKKGLISRD
-180 RNTLEEA
+180 VLEEA
-187 LVEQEKT
+187 LVEQERT
-194 GDLLGRILVRKGL
+194 GDLLGRILVQKGL
-207 PEEVLYRVLAEQKGM
+207 KEEDLYQALAEQKGL

-227 TQGLS
+227 TEGLTI
-232 PDPAAANLLLR
+232 DPAATSLLLR
-243 SDALRYSAVPVRFK
+243 SDALRYSAVPVAIREGK
-257 NGEVEVVLA
+257 VEVVLA
-266 DPRHKEAVGELLGQ
+266 DPRHLEAVEELLGR
-280 PARFLLTP
+280 PARFFLTL
-288 PKEWESLFHR
+288 PKAWEDLFHR
-298 TYPEKSRL
+298 AYPEKGRL

-312 EGRLSREDLREALE
+312 EGRLSREGLREALE
-326 VQRRLPKAKPLGEIL
+326 VQKRLPKAKPLGEIL

-363 GRLEDTLVASGKLKP
+363 GRLEDTLIQSGKLKP
-378 EALAQAVAA
+378 EALAQAVAT
-387 QLGYPYISP
+387 QLGYPYINP

-422 HLEGKTLV
+422 HVEGKTLV

-448 LRRKGLAY
+448 LKRKGLNY
-456 EVVPAVTT
+456 EVTPAVAT

-487 LAKGYQEEE
+487 LSKGYQQEE
-496 EASALSELD
+496 EAAIGELD

-527 IHIEPRQ
+527 IHVEPRPT
-534 SDVLVRLRIDGTL
+534 DVLVRLRVDGTL

-558 NSVIS
+558 GPVIS
-563 VVKIMGGLNIAE
+563 VIKIMGGLNIAE
-575 RRLPQDGRVRY
+575 KRLPQDGRVRY
-586 REGSID
+586 REGTID
-592 VDLRLSTL
+592 LDLRLSTL

-773 LSQRLVRRICDRC
+773 LSQRLVRRICDHC

-797 RRLGLSQEEIRGAK
+797 RRIGLSEGEIQGAK
-811 LFKGMGCE
+811 LYKGMGCE

-847 AGKSATEIKEIAR
+847 AGKSATEIKELSR
-860 RKGMKTLREDGI
+860 KKGMKTLREDGI
-872 YKALQGITT
+872 YKALLGITT